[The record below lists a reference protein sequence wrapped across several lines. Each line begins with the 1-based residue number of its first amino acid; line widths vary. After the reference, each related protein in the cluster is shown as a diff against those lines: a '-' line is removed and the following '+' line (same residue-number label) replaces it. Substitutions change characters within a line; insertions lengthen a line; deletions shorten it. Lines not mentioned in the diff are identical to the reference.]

1 MTALTVEVL
10 KKIIENIP
18 SDFTVE
24 YNDDTTVA
32 PITDHL
38 ILDISGKRIIFKS

>member
-18 SDFTVE
+18 SDFNIE
-24 YNDDTTVA
+24 YSDDTTTA
-32 PITDHL
+32 AITDQ
-38 ILDISGKRIIFKS
+38 IIIDVSGKRVIFQS